1 MLPQV
6 GEVRY
11 LWALFEALRWRL
23 KQEIDRRAGAAGP
36 VCCEEGAELEGE
48 AVNLLVDLHSLSHM

>member
-1 MLPQV
+1 M
-6 GEVRY
+6 RY

-48 AVNLLVDLHSLSHM
+48 AANLLVDLHSLSHM